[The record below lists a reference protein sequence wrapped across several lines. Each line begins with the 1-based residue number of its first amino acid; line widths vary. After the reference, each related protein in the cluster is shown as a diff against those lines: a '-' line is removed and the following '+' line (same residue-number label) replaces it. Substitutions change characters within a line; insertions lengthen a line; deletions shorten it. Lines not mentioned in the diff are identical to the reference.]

1 MEDNKKDLNFFV
13 EETIKDTYKSILNVI
28 EDIFVDEIKVNDD
41 KWQRVRSR
49 ILDIGNNKKRIVS
62 KLLECCE
69 IKPKGERV
77 VFVTRGDRLVEV
89 INKPL

>member
-49 ILDIGNNKKRIVS
+49 ILDIGNNKKRIV
-62 KLLECCE
+62 
-69 IKPKGERV
+69 
-77 VFVTRGDRLVEV
+77 
-89 INKPL
+89 